1 MQKAEIDG
9 GDKVCAAAAHCVPV
23 CACVCVYD
31 CVAKKENEAEKDLC
45 IVSMSI
51 WKCLIRWQS
60 GAFRRSLCA
69 V

>member
-1 MQKAEIDG
+1 M
-9 GDKVCAAAAHCVPV
+9 
-23 CACVCVYD
+23 CVYD